1 MFQKPIK
8 KLNQNTVF
16 ISLKGYGDFVILAH
30 YISKSCCSKSHVLI
44 ISKKLEKLARIL
56 LQDEV
61 DIIVLDQ
68 ISDTFSAYD
77 IRRSYLKLTK
87 ESFYLRKTLKSFLTP
102 KQSLLIDFSS
112 IRNKLIF
119 SGIKHHYLPKSNNI
133 YNSYETYFNYTN
145 DNSALAKKLKPK
157 SVLLFPFGSSSDRDI
172 PSYYMNSIIEYFCVN
187 KIAIKIAVHTTHI
200 EKIDNS
206 LIKYTQEFNDEESL
220 VNLIKET
227 ELLISVDTI
236 AIHLA
241 QFFNIS
247 TIILSSSWKKFIP
260 PNLIANNRL
269 FGINKPID
277 LFNALDAAT

>member
-1 MFQKPIK
+1 MVIIAKAVPKICFPIK
-8 KLNQNTVF
+8 ER
-16 ISLKGYGDFVILAH
+16 DF
-30 YISKSCCSKSHVLI
+30 
-44 ISKKLEKLARIL
+44 
-56 LQDEV
+56 
-61 DIIVLDQ
+61 
-68 ISDTFSAYD
+68 
-77 IRRSYLKLTK
+77 
-87 ESFYLRKTLKSFLTP
+87 P
-102 KQSLLIDFSS
+102 
-112 IRNKLIF
+112 
-119 SGIKHHYLPKSNNI
+119 
-133 YNSYETYFNYTN
+133 YTIN
-145 DNSALAKKLKPK
+145 
-157 SVLLFPFGSSSDRDI
+157 
-172 PSYYMNSIIEYFCVN
+172 C
-187 KIAIKIAVHTTHI
+187 TTHI

-227 ELLISVDTI
+227 ELLISVDTV